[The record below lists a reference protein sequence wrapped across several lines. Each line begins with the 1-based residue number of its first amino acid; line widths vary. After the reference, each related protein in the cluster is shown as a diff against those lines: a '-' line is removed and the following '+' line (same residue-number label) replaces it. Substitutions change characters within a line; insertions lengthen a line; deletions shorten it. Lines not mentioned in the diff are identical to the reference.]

1 MSNMKFVTAATLA
14 VLSCAHVASA
24 TITPTNWW
32 TFNQVG
38 SGTALDAAG
47 GANGT
52 LAGPSAMAAG
62 GVSLGCLDVR
72 EGGWANMGNILPMTG
87 GVSFSMSVWI
97 ATSSTSTSSTIIAGR
112 HTTGTFNGYMMR
124 VNADTGGYGIAGRA
138 SFYQSNSP
146 ANTAVGTSIVTD
158 GVLWHHLVATYASGG
173 SLTLYVDG
181 AVQASIDD
189 QTINAN
195 TANFIVGGVFST
207 PNSAIINAFNG
218 LIDELQM
225 YDRVLTPA
233 EVQFLNNNPGS
244 AIPAPGAAAA
254 LGLAGLLTARRRRA

>member
-1 MSNMKFVTAATLA
+1 MKLLTAAAALA
-14 VLSCAHVASA
+14 VLSISTVASA

-52 LAGPSAMAAG
+52 LASFAVMANG
-62 GVSLGCLDVR
+62 GVSNGCLDVR

-87 GVSFSMSVWI
+87 GVSFSMSVWV

-112 HTTGTFNGYMMR
+112 HITGTFNGYMMR
-124 VNADTGGYGIAGRA
+124 ANADTGGYGIAGRA

-146 ANTAVGTSIVTD
+146 GNTAVGTSTITD
-158 GVLWHHLVATYASGG
+158 GVLWHHLVATYAAGG
-173 SLTLYVDG
+173 NLNLYVDG
-181 AVQASIDD
+181 GLQATIPS
-189 QTINAN
+189 QTIISNS
-195 TANFIVGGVFST
+195 ANFIVGGVFST
-207 PNSAIINAFNG
+207 PNSAIINSFNG

-225 YDRVLTPA
+225 YDRVLSPA

-244 AIPAPGAAAA
+244 AIPAPGAAAVV
-254 LGLAGLLTARRRRA
+254 GLAGLLSARRRR